1 MVRDGTV
8 SHSAAKRIFG
18 RMVETGDRPEQIA
31 EREGLIQVRDTD
43 AITRWVDEVLAEN
56 ASEAQRFRAGEKK
69 LLGVL
74 VGLVMRKSKGRADP
88 KRVNQLLSERAGA

>member
-1 MVRDGTV
+1 
-8 SHSAAKRIFG
+8 
-18 RMVETGDRPEQIA
+18 MVETGDRPEKIA
-31 EREGLIQVRDTD
+31 EKEGLTQVRDTD
-43 AITRWVDEVLAEN
+43 AIARWVDEVLAEN
-56 ASEAQRFRAGEKK
+56 ANEAERFRAGEKK